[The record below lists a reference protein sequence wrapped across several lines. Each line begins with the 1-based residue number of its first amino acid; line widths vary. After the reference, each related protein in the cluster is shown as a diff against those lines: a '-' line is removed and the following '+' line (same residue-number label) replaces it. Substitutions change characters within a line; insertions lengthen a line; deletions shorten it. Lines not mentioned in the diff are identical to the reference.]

1 MNDIAVFG
9 RVRGVDRGIREIAA
23 VTGGLIVVTGNRLAA
38 VIKDGPAVVIRD
50 ELAAAVK
57 DGLTVAIRDGLT
69 AAVKDG
75 LTVAVKDGLTVA
87 IRDGLT
93 VAIGD
98 GLAVA
103 IRDGLE
109 SAWGSGGVFIMELML
124 ARGEAVFV
132 EWEYVARGRCF
143 VLKCEL
149 DCDSSSEAVIV
160 RVRDVVVMLVPM
172 SQLDAQEAAVRGH
185 W

>member
-1 MNDIAVFG
+1 M
-9 RVRGVDRGIREIAA
+9 
-23 VTGGLIVVTGNRLAA
+23 TGGLIVVTGNRLAA
-38 VIKDGPAVVIRD
+38 VVKDGPAVVI
-50 ELAAAVK
+50 
-57 DGLTVAIRDGLT
+57 VAIRDGLT

-75 LTVAVKDGLTVA
+75 LTVAVKDGFTVA

-103 IRDGLE
+103 VRGGLE

-132 EWEYVARGRCF
+132 EWE
-143 VLKCEL
+143 
-149 DCDSSSEAVIV
+149 
-160 RVRDVVVMLVPM
+160 
-172 SQLDAQEAAVRGH
+172 
-185 W
+185 

>member
-38 VIKDGPAVVIRD
+38 VVKDGPAVVIRD
-50 ELAAAVK
+50 ELAA
-57 DGLTVAIRDGLT
+57 
-69 AAVKDG
+69 
-75 LTVAVKDGLTVA
+75 AVKDGLTVA

-172 SQLDAQEAAVRGH
+172 SQLDALEAAVRGH